1 MSATNIT
8 ISELRETKWTRG
20 EVRRLQRQI
29 TSIASP
35 FTDRSDQFETRLE
48 APGYEDWLADVPDVD
63 VLVKRAPW
71 RFRFRFLDGHFDW
84 TYSFQGIPGINIE
97 RRRIAKDQQSLLIPP
112 ERDVDELGLDQ
123 GARRVRARP
132 VVADASMAEGIG
144 PVEGLFYVFDRDRAV
159 LNRLGESQLIR
170 NYLDENGGIRV
181 YRDKVR
187 VYNYG
192 EPGDDWLG
200 LDLRRV
206 NTPTRNISRNIVVG
220 AVDLSLADSAGL
232 IEKTNREGFVENAAF
247 RRLQRIVTGALTPLE
262 VERKRDKHNIR
273 RLTTSG
279 GDAET
284 VRIKRPLQE
293 LRAVMRRSNVAAEVE
308 PANGQGGTRLRRV
321 ARRHAPGGAVRHGTR
336 GRVP

>member
-1 MSATNIT
+1 MARSEAPASAKAAGN
-8 ISELRETKWTRG
+8 SYPLR
-20 EVRRLQRQI
+20 LPPPRQSS
-29 TSIASP
+29 TLPSP

-84 TYSFQGIPGINIE
+84 TYSFQGIPEINIE
-97 RRRIAKDQQSLLIPP
+97 RRRIAKAQQSLLIPP

-123 GARRVRARP
+123 GARRARARP
-132 VVADASMAEGIG
+132 VVADASMAEGIC
-144 PVEGLFYVFDRDRAV
+144 PVDGRFYVFDRDRTV

-220 AVDLSLADSAGL
+220 
-232 IEKTNREGFVENAAF
+232 
-247 RRLQRIVTGALTPLE
+247 
-262 VERKRDKHNIR
+262 
-273 RLTTSG
+273 
-279 GDAET
+279 GD
-284 VRIKRPLQE
+284 R
-293 LRAVMRRSNVAAEVE
+293 
-308 PANGQGGTRLRRV
+308 
-321 ARRHAPGGAVRHGTR
+321 
-336 GRVP
+336 